1 MENWKLLQYISI
13 IEKFGS
19 ELAYKIKELRN
30 NSTKK
35 MQKIESAP

>member
-1 MENWKLLQYISI
+1 MENWKLLQYINI
-13 IEKFGS
+13 IEKFVS
-19 ELAYKIKELRN
+19 ELAWKIELRN